1 MFLPPRVR
9 STRLK
14 SRHAQRLRLPGP
26 HHQHIPS
33 PHPSTPQLTPRRH
46 DCGRSA
52 IIQRSRRLELPF
64 SVNSGGG
71 GVAFFSLL
79 YSRGVVPVLERK

>member
-14 SRHAQRLRLPGP
+14 SRHAQRLRSPGHTPP
-26 HHQHIPS
+26 H
-33 PHPSTPQLTPRRH
+33 TPPPRPRPKCNH
-46 DCGRSA
+46 SSLSA
-52 IIQRSRRLELPF
+52 FRIAVFREF
-64 SVNSGGG
+64 WWG